1 MKQRETVAQKCM
13 KIAQDTEAKSKGQVS
28 RCARNKRGTERQ
40 SLGFN
45 SHVSFGEPEFLG
57 CPGD

>member
-28 RCARNKRGTERQ
+28 RCARNKRGGTERQ
-40 SLGFN
+40 SLGFK
-45 SHVSFGEPEFLG
+45 SHVRVSENQNS
-57 CPGD
+57 

>member
-40 SLGFN
+40 SLGFK
-45 SHVSFGEPEFLG
+45 SHVRVSENQNS
-57 CPGD
+57 